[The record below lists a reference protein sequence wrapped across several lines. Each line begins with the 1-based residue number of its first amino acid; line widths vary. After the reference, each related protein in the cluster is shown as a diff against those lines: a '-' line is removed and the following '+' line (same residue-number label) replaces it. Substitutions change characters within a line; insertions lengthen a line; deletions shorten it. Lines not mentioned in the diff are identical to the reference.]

1 MRAMK
6 MSDKAN
12 LLSKFDELEDIVREN
27 TILIKKNRALV
38 SINHDNLH
46 NAYRESYDV
55 TRELLLLQLER
66 ARKYIVSSQ
75 GKIKIFDYLKKRIE
89 INKKTAKVTE
99 KIISSNELMMEA
111 LEESKQVN
119 EDLVLFLE
127 KSLKEQKKYKTRK
140 TELNFSDEEINSLF
154 NLQKENI
161 VNIFRNN
168 SRINQNRKVIQDKIV
183 EVDIISKKVQDLV
196 ANFHQMLY
204 KDND

>member
-12 LLSKFDELEDIVREN
+12 ILSKFDELEDIVREN

-66 ARKYIVSSQ
+66 ARKFIVSSQ

-127 KSLKEQKKYKTRK
+127 KSLKEQRKYKPRK
-140 TELNFSDEEINSLF
+140 TELNFSDEQINILF

-204 KDND
+204 KDEN

>member
-1 MRAMK
+1 
-6 MSDKAN
+6 MSQK
-12 LLSKFDELEDIVREN
+12 KFDELEDIVQEN

-46 NAYRESYDV
+46 GAYRESYDV

-66 ARKYIVSSQ
+66 ARKFISSKNS
-75 GKIKIFDYLKKRIE
+75 GNALFDYLKKRIE

>member
-1 MRAMK
+1 
-6 MSDKAN
+6 MSDKTN
-12 LLSKFDELEDIVREN
+12 ILSKFDELEDIVREN

-66 ARKYIVSSQ
+66 ARKFIVSSQ

-89 INKKTAKVTE
+89 INKKTASVTE

-111 LEESKQVN
+111 LEESKKVN
-119 EDLVLFLE
+119 EDLVDFLE
-127 KSLKEQKKYKTRK
+127 KSLKEQKKNKTRK
-140 TELNFSDEEINSLF
+140 TELNFSDEQINSLF

-204 KDND
+204 KDD